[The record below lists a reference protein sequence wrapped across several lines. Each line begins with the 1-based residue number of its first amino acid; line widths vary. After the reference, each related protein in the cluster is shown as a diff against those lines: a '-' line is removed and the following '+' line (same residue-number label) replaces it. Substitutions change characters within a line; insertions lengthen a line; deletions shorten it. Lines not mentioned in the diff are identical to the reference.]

1 MNIASTST
9 ASQLQPTTPENS
21 IEGFLSSIDMTPIDW
36 DSIDTSKIPED
47 CYTTP
52 IDVEFER
59 FITDVQDDASCIL
72 DDVYRTENN
81 IKARAKEL
89 NEAVYNTMK
98 RRANYLS
105 KLDDEDVCQTVID
118 STIKYKNSRHLNNL
132 YQLYRRLNDKDIRK
146 FCYVEIHSLYVH
158 QIRKSIVKNN
168 KMKRAERNKLIF
180 ECIDAGMRY
189 IDIANKFSL
198 SEISIKKLAQK
209 HRA

>member
-1 MNIASTST
+1 M
-9 ASQLQPTTPENS
+9 
-21 IEGFLSSIDMTPIDW
+21 SSIDMTPIDW

-59 FITDVQDDASCIL
+59 FMTDVQDDASCIL

-105 KLDDEDVCQTVID
+105 KLDDEDVC
-118 STIKYKNSRHLNNL
+118 
-132 YQLYRRLNDKDIRK
+132 
-146 FCYVEIHSLYVH
+146 
-158 QIRKSIVKNN
+158 
-168 KMKRAERNKLIF
+168 
-180 ECIDAGMRY
+180 
-189 IDIANKFSL
+189 
-198 SEISIKKLAQK
+198 
-209 HRA
+209 